1 MKPNRLTS
9 RLWLNG
15 NSIPGTLS
23 STLASMNLTD
33 FFDILLDDE
42 DDLYRAGSTS
52 DRQCHLVL
60 MTVEHEVKT
69 GGTDGEVPQFDSF
82 KERRQRWTHKLQKAS
97 SPIDLQSKASLQC
110 LKPGTG
116 CPSLWSTGHR
126 IACGTFTRTTM
137 EPTKELR
144 HSMEIKKETGV
155 EESGKN
161 PHGPFFISIGRHAGG
176 NDRIVVRPH
185 RPVMVG
191 HRVIPSF

>member
-97 SPIDLQSKASLQC
+97 SPIDLHPKASLQS
-110 LKPGTG
+110 LKTGSG
-116 CPSLWSTGHR
+116 CPSLRSAGHWVAR
-126 IACGTFTRTTM
+126 RTFTGTTR
-137 EPTKELR
+137 EATKEFR
-144 HSMEIKKETGV
+144 HSMEIKKETG
-155 EESGKN
+155 
-161 PHGPFFISIGRHAGG
+161 I
-176 NDRIVVRPH
+176 
-185 RPVMVG
+185 
-191 HRVIPSF
+191 